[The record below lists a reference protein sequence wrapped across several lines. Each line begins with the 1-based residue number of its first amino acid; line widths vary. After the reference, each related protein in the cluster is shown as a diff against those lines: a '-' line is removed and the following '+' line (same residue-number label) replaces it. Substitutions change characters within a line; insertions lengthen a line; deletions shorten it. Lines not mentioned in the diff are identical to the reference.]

1 MAVEVVDVFR
11 GVFASLVTPFSG
23 GAVDEASLERL
34 AARCLDGG
42 VAGLVALGTTGEAA
56 LLAPDERTAVLAVCR
71 TVCDEYGVPLIV
83 GAGAMGT
90 EATIAEARSLEAFAD
105 ALLVVVPYYLRPSDD
120 GVVEHF
126 AAVGAAAQVPI
137 IAYNVPYR
145 TGKHLSGETLVR
157 VLEVDGVA
165 AVKHC
170 PGAID
175 RDTLV
180 LLAAGAGDVLAGD
193 DAYLYPMMRLG
204 ASGGVTASACLAPEA
219 FARLAEGGRELHE
232 VLLPL
237 VDALFA
243 EPSPSVLKACLA
255 ELGVIDDPAVR
266 APLRAPR
273 PENVER
279 ALKALG

>member
-1 MAVEVVDVFR
+1 MFR
-11 GVFASLVTPFSG
+11 GVYPSLVTPFAG
-23 GAVDEASLERL
+23 GAVDEGSLERL

-42 VAGLVALGTTGEAA
+42 AAGLVALGTTGEAA

-71 TVCDEYGVPLIV
+71 TVCDEYGVPLIA
-83 GAGAMGT
+83 GAGSMGT
-90 EATIAEARSLEAFAD
+90 EATIAEARSLEVFAD
-105 ALLVVVPYYLRPSDD
+105 ALLVVVPYYLRPSDE
-120 GVVEHF
+120 GVVGHF
-126 AAVGAAAQVPI
+126 AAVAAAADVPV

-145 TGKHLSGETLVR
+145 TGKRLSAETLLR
-157 VLEVDGVA
+157 VLDAVA

-170 PGAID
+170 PGGID
-175 RDTLV
+175 GDTLA
-180 LLAAGAGDVLAGD
+180 LLAADAGGDVLAGD

-204 ASGGVTASACLAPEA
+204 ASGGVTASACLAPGA
-219 FARLAEGGRELHE
+219 FAELARADGERGRELHGA
-232 VLLPL
+232 LLPL

-279 ALKALG
+279 ALEALP

>member
-1 MAVEVVDVFR
+1 MIVFR
-11 GVFASLVTPFSG
+11 GVFASLVTPFAG
-23 GAVDEASLERL
+23 GEVDEGSLERL

-42 VAGLVALGTTGEAA
+42 AAGLVALGTTGEAA
-56 LLAPDERTAVLAVCR
+56 LLTPDERIRVLSVCR
-71 TVCDEYGVPLIV
+71 TVCDEYGVPLIA

-90 EATIAEARSLEAFAD
+90 AAAIAEARESFLAD

-126 AAVGAAAQVPI
+126 AAVASSVKMPV

-145 TGKHLSGETLVR
+145 TGKRLAAETLLR
-157 VLEVDGVA
+157 VLDVVA
-165 AVKHC
+165 GIKHC

-175 RDTLV
+175 DDTLA
-180 LLAAGAGDVLAGD
+180 LLAADTGKPVLAGD

-204 ASGGVTASACLAPEA
+204 ASGGVTASACLAPGA
-219 FARLAEGGRELHE
+219 FAELARSWDERGRELHGA
-232 VLLPL
+232 LLPL

-279 ALKALG
+279 ALKALP